1 MNTLSLTMRRRLGAM
16 VGFTL
21 VFILVF
27 LVLLANAA
35 RPCEASGRQIWLWIA
50 ALLGAALAML
60 VTERRAY
67 EPLHPTE
74 SHWEYWSETLW
85 ACGCT
90 VVTGIGAFV
99 FMIFLSATGLISLHD
114 EMGARACSKDGQAVP
129 APGQGPA
136 QAVPAPGEGPAT
148 VGKTDIDGTKPPLAD
163 GKSTDSAPI
172 SGKPV
177 DSVKSDLEE
186 SLKKEIN
193 DKFSFWGTLFAWLVA
208 IVTLAVTVVIWNL
221 QKGAQDLKDRFETLE
236 GLREFRSN
244 LDKHTLDVK
253 LQDHLLILGNTLE
266 SVRDNNP
273 VFQCL
278 RPLQWLL
285 LAARQVE
292 SNDFS
297 AQDFSQRIDR
307 VESTLAQATARVSD
321 IQQIKP
327 LALAAALRT
336 LGESLHA
343 VGPRPWLPADWPAQ
357 IHRLFVLAN
366 RLNAML

>member
-1 MNTLSLTMRRRLGAM
+1 VNTLSLTMRRRLGAM
-16 VGFTL
+16 AGFTL

-60 VTERRAY
+60 VTGRKAY

-90 VVTGIGAFV
+90 VVTGIGAFA
-99 FMIFLSATGLISLHD
+99 FMIFLSAIGLISLHD

-129 APGQGPA
+129 APGKGPA
-136 QAVPAPGEGPAT
+136 QAVPAPGEGPAA
-148 VGKTDIDGTKPPLAD
+148 VGKTGIDDTKPPLAD

-193 DKFSFWGTLFAWLVA
+193 DKFAFWGTLFAWLLA
-208 IVTLAVTVVIWNL
+208 IVALVIAVVIWGL
-221 QKGAQDLKDRFETLE
+221 QKGAQDLKERSDSLGET
-236 GLREFRSN
+236 FRDIKIH
-244 LDKHTLDVK
+244 LDKHTLVARV
-253 LQDHLLILGNTLE
+253 QDHLLDLENTLE

-292 SNDFS
+292 SSDFS

-307 VESTLAQATARVSD
+307 VESALTQASEGLSD
-321 IQQIKP
+321 F
-327 LALAAALRT
+327 LCVRREET
-336 LGESLHA
+336 F
-343 VGPRPWLPADWPAQ
+343 PR
-357 IHRLFVLAN
+357 
-366 RLNAML
+366 

>member
-1 MNTLSLTMRRRLGAM
+1 MAG
-16 VGFTL
+16 
-21 VFILVF
+21 FILVLLIL
-27 LVLLANAA
+27 LVNAA
-35 RPCEASGRQIWLWIA
+35 RPGEVSERQVSIWIA

-60 VTERRAY
+60 VTGRKAY
-67 EPLHPTE
+67 EPLHPSE

-90 VVTGIGAFV
+90 VVTGIGAFA

-114 EMGARACSKDGQAVP
+114 EMGARACPKDGQAVP
-129 APGQGPA
+129 APGN
-136 QAVPAPGEGPAT
+136 GPAT
-148 VGKTDIDGTKPPLAD
+148 VGKTEIDDTKPPLAD

-193 DKFSFWGTLFAWLVA
+193 DKFAFWGTLFAWLLA
-208 IVTLAVTVVIWNL
+208 IVALVIAVVIWGL
-221 QKGAQDLKDRFETLE
+221 QKGAQDLKERSDSLGET
-236 GLREFRSN
+236 FRDIKIH
-244 LDKHTLDVK
+244 LDKHTLVARV
-253 LQDHLLILGNTLE
+253 QDHLLDLENTLE

-278 RPLQWLL
+278 RPLQWML

-307 VESTLAQATARVSD
+307 VESALTQASDRISD

-327 LALAAALRT
+327 LVLAAALRT

-366 RLNAML
+366 RLNAMR

>member
-1 MNTLSLTMRRRLGAM
+1 MNTLSLTMRRRLGAIA
-16 VGFTL
+16 GFVL
-21 VFILVF
+21 FLILVSLMSAVQGGDSF
-27 LVLLANAA
+27 A
-35 RPCEASGRQIWLWIA
+35 RQFWSWMAS
-50 ALLGAALAML
+50 LLGSAAAML
-60 VTERRAY
+60 SMGRRAN
-67 EPLHPTE
+67 EP
-74 SHWEYWSETLW
+74 SHLNLSRWEYWGEVLW
-85 ACGCT
+85 AAVCT
-90 VVTGIGAFV
+90 LIVGIA
-99 FMIFLSATGLISLHD
+99 ISSLASFLSRANLIPLIDKTRAAACSS
-114 EMGARACSKDGQAVP
+114 EIEQVTTAGNGSARAALSHPDSTKRSTSK
-129 APGQGPA
+129 
-136 QAVPAPGEGPAT
+136 
-148 VGKTDIDGTKPPLAD
+148 
-163 GKSTDSAPI
+163 KSTDSAPI
-172 SGKPV
+172 PGKPA
-177 DSVKSDLEE
+177 DTLKNDLEE
-186 SLKKEIN
+186 TLKKEIN

-253 LQDHLLILGNTLE
+253 LQDHLLFLGNTLE
-266 SVRDNNP
+266 SARDNNP

-278 RPLQWLL
+278 RPLQGLL

-307 VESTLAQATARVSD
+307 VESALTQAPARVSD

-327 LALAAALRT
+327 LALAAVLRT

-357 IHRLFVLAN
+357 IQRLFVLAN
-366 RLNAML
+366 RLNATL